1 MLCNGDKASD
11 QCPFLSSDRYRDIVL
26 SQVGLKACQTRGR
39 HSLNEWDYALPAR
52 PTGSCP
58 ILGQLVMWKARLCST
73 LKKVTF
79 WECRLWPK
87 EFKSRHAW
95 NMCSF
100 TDKVCNSER

>member
-11 QCPFLSSDRYRDIVL
+11 QCPFLSSDRYCDIVL

-58 ILGQLVMWKARLCST
+58 ILRAAGDVEGKTVLNIKKGDILGMQVMA
-73 LKKVTF
+73 
-79 WECRLWPK
+79 
-87 EFKSRHAW
+87 
-95 NMCSF
+95 
-100 TDKVCNSER
+100 